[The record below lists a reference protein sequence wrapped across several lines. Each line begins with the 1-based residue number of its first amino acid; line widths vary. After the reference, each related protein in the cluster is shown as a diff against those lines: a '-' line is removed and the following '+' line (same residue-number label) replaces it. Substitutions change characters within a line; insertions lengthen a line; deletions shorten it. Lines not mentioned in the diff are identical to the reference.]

1 MGTWLKHDVIT
12 VVNAPLENVW
22 NTWSDL
28 DSMSLWMSWIES
40 VKTVDEETSTLPDLT
55 EWTLA
60 ANGFRFKWK
69 AKISERIETQKLKW
83 ESVGGLPTKG
93 SVEFYT
99 DENGNEIRIEFSDI
113 IDEYDVLSIH
123 DREVEVLGWD
133 SDGNEYSAVGMESC
147 GDLVEIYD
155 DTIEPTENLN

>member
-12 VVNAPLENVW
+12 VVEAPLDNVW

-60 ANGFRFKWK
+60 ANGFKFKWK
-69 AKISERIETQKLKW
+69 AKITERVEKSKLTWK
-83 ESVGGLPTKG
+83 SIGGLPTEG
-93 SVEFYT
+93 SVVFESKSIKST
-99 DENGNEIRIEFSDI
+99 SVN
-113 IDEYDVLSIH
+113 LSITYELPKMIARLMEENILGKMVTNELQSNI
-123 DREVEVLGWD
+123 DRFKE
-133 SDGNEYSAVGMESC
+133 
-147 GDLVEIYD
+147 LVEKNYKQ
-155 DTIEPTENLN
+155 ELSN

>member
-22 NTWSDL
+22 DTWSDL

-40 VKTVDEETSTLPDLT
+40 VKTVDEETNTLPDLT

-69 AKISERIETQKLKW
+69 AQITERVDKSKLKW
-83 ESVGGLPTKG
+83 KSIGGLPTEG
-93 SVEFYT
+93 SVVFESKT
-99 DENGNEIRIEFSDI
+99 DQITTVNLAITYELPKMIARFMEENILGKMVTNELQAN
-113 IDEYDVLSIH
+113 ID
-123 DREVEVLGWD
+123 RFK
-133 SDGNEYSAVGMESC
+133 
-147 GDLVEIYD
+147 DLVEKNY
-155 DTIEPTENLN
+155 TKNFSN